1 MYHVLLAECCKTCT
15 RFSIGYLQN
24 FNPSAACSSLIGA
37 SNCMLHF
44 CKEGMPL
51 LCSLIRPATL
61 QQHSQGACQLLLDQV
76 RLLAGMPASTQTGWS
91 LAMGAANTTLE

>member
-1 MYHVLLAECCKTCT
+1 
-15 RFSIGYLQN
+15 
-24 FNPSAACSSLIGA
+24 
-37 SNCMLHF
+37 MLHF

-61 QQHSQGACQLLLDQV
+61 QQHSQRACQLLLDQV

-91 LAMGAANTTLE
+91 LAMGAANTTLEKQGRKVPSISGVSNHMVLI